1 MTEEHFNALPTGYKL
16 YEYTIKS
23 VLGHGGFGITYL
35 AYDENLNKDVAI
47 KEYLPAEFAVRQG
60 AETVRP
66 RSSADSDDYEWG
78 LERFMKEA
86 QTLALFRHPS
96 IVPVFRFFKANGTA
110 YMVME
115 YQEGESLA
123 ALMRKHRGEFTEE
136 DLLQLVEPILNGL
149 AEVHKAGYLHRDVKP
164 GNIYIRQDGTPVLL
178 DFGAARAA
186 VGRKSQSLTS
196 IVTPGYAPLE
206 QYFADGN
213 QGPWTDIYALAAIL
227 YQAVAGRIP
236 PEAPARVK
244 NDPISSAREVGKGR
258 FSPLFLAAIDRALMV
273 EEEDRPQST
282 TEWRDMLIGRTPAF
296 ADDGAVPAVD
306 QSATMFAGA
315 VPPSAQQTG
324 VATQPG
330 PTSGPTAG
338 PTSGPTG
345 LAGQQGP
352 FDGRQPV
359 TGPPPRQ
366 KSGSAVRVAVI
377 AVAVLF
383 LMTVGA
389 GAGYFVLK
397 ESGGLKDFLST
408 DNSTSTGTKQ
418 VKTEDPDLARRK
430 AEAEAKRKAE
440 AEAKRKAEAE
450 AKRKAEAEAEAK
462 RKADADAA
470 AKRKAE
476 EARRKAEADAKR
488 RAEAERLKR
497 EADAKR
503 KAEAEAQRKADEEK
517 RKAEAER
524 LKREEAQREADR
536 RKREEEARQR
546 AEEERKRREEEERK
560 RTETANLNNG
570 GISCPDSLPALN
582 GKYGHATDCFFV
594 RRVFISALST
604 GIKGSTSR
612 WRNSRSGNSGTL
624 TVLRAVQRPDGTF
637 CRQFQQTLTTHGVTR
652 RGVGMACFLGNQWK
666 IAG

>member
-60 AETVRP
+60 TETVRP
-66 RSSADSDDYEWG
+66 RSSADGDDYEWG

-96 IVPVFRFFKANGTA
+96 IVPVFRFFRANGTA

-123 ALMRKHRGEFTEE
+123 ALMRQHRGEFTEE
-136 DLLQLVEPILNGL
+136 DLLQLVEPILDGL

-186 VGRKSQSLTS
+186 VGRKSHSLTS

-244 NDPISSAREVGKGR
+244 NDPIASAREAGKGR

-273 EEEDRPQST
+273 EEEDRPQTT
-282 TEWRDMLIGRTPAF
+282 TEWRDMLIGRIPAF
-296 ADDGAVPAVD
+296 SDGAAAADEVD
-306 QSATMFAGA
+306 AGATMIAGA
-315 VPPSAQQTG
+315 APVAEPGARTAAATG
-324 VATQPG
+324 RETR
-330 PTSGPTAG
+330 
-338 PTSGPTG
+338 
-345 LAGQQGP
+345 L
-352 FDGRQPV
+352 FEDRRPV
-359 TGPPPRQ
+359 TGPPPAGR
-366 KSGSAVRVAVI
+366 SGSAARVAVI
-377 AVAVLF
+377 AGAILV

-397 ESGGLKDFLST
+397 ESGGLGDFLST
-408 DNSTSTGTKQ
+408 IDGSKTGNTSTVTK
-418 VKTEDPDLARRK
+418 DSDAARRK
-430 AEAEAKRKAE
+430 AEAEAKRKAAAE
-440 AEAKRKAEAE
+440 EAKKKAAAAEAQRKAAEAAKRKAAEEAKRKAAASAKRKAAEEARRKAAAEKAKQEAEAKRRAAREAEAKRQAEAKRKAEQ
-450 AKRKAEAEAEAK
+450 
-462 RKADADAA
+462 
-470 AKRKAE
+470 
-476 EARRKAEADAKR
+476 
-488 RAEAERLKR
+488 ERLKR
-497 EADAKR
+497 EA
-503 KAEAEAQRKADEEK
+503 QQ
-517 RKAEAER
+517 
-524 LKREEAQREADR
+524 REEA
-536 RKREEEARQR
+536 ARQR
-546 AEEERKRREEEERK
+546 AEAERKRREQDER
-560 RTETANLNNG
+560 RRAQRANLNG
-570 GISCPDSLPALN
+570 GVSCPSSLAALN
-582 GKYGHATDCFFV
+582 GAYSDATDCFFV

-612 WRNSRSGNSGTL
+612 WSNSRSGNSGTL
-624 TVLRAVQRPDGTF
+624 TVLKAVQRADGTF
-637 CRQFQQTLTTHGVTR
+637 CRRFQQTVTAHGVTR
-652 RGVGMACFLGNQWK
+652 RGVGLACFIGNQWK
-666 IAG
+666 ITS